1 MGVGDLAWVAEPQ
14 PARWDEDKARI
25 VGDEAEGV
33 FRPQYGRFAVG
44 EIIPG
49 TWFRVE
55 RDGEV
60 VGYGWMD
67 LSWGNAEILVATRK
81 DVRGRGVGSFVLDR
95 LRDEAESAG
104 MKYVTNVVRNSH
116 PEKDRVT
123 QWLEKRGFAA
133 GEDGRMFRALSRPS
147 VPPPAG

>member
-1 MGVGDLAWVAEPQ
+1 MGDLAWVAEPQ

-25 VGDEAEGV
+25 VGGEAEGV
-33 FRPQYGRFAVG
+33 FRSQYAGFEPG

-55 RDGEV
+55 SGGEV

-67 LSWGNAEILVATRK
+67 LSWGNAEILVATRR
-81 DVRGRGVGSFVLDR
+81 DSRGRGVGSFVLDR
-95 LRDEAESAG
+95 LRDEARQAG
-104 MKYVTNVVRNSH
+104 MKYVTNVVRTTH

-123 QWLEKRGFAA
+123 QWLQKRGFAA
-133 GEDGRMFRALSRPS
+133 GEDGRLFRSLSRPS
-147 VPPPAG
+147 VPPPSS

>member
-1 MGVGDLAWVAEPQ
+1 MGDLAWVAEPQ

-33 FRPQYGRFAVG
+33 FRSQYAGFKTG
-44 EIIPG
+44 DIIPG

-67 LSWGNAEILVATRK
+67 LIWGNAEILVATRP
-81 DVRGRGVGSFVLDR
+81 DARGRGVGSFVLEK
-95 LRDEAESAG
+95 LRDEASSAG
-104 MKYVTNVVRNSH
+104 MKYVTNVVRQTH

-133 GEDGRMFRALSRPS
+133 GEDGRLFRALSRSIP
-147 VPPPAG
+147 PPPA

>member
-1 MGVGDLAWVAEPQ
+1 MVRGLIWVAEPQ

-25 VGDEAEGV
+25 VGAEAQGV
-33 FRPQYGRFAVG
+33 FRPQYAAAQLGD
-44 EIIPG
+44 IIPG

-55 RDGEV
+55 SEGKV

-67 LSWGNAEILVATRK
+67 LGWGNAEILVATRPEA
-81 DVRGRGVGSFVLDR
+81 RGRGVGSFVLDR

-104 MKYVTNVVRNSH
+104 MKYVTNVVRQTH

-123 QWLEKRGFAA
+123 QWLQKRGFAA
-133 GEDGRMFRALSRPS
+133 GEDGRLFRALSRPS
-147 VPPPAG
+147 VPPPPA